1 MRPGLRPMIRLP
13 VLEPRRAALENCV
26 FCPKLSR
33 SACPVSNAEPRET
46 LTPWGK
52 MSTAYFVANGDVPL
66 DASFAA
72 PAWACTG
79 CFACRESCDHKNDVA
94 GTLLTARAAMMR
106 EGVAPAAAKRAI
118 ARFPAMA
125 ARNAA
130 GVLELRG
137 LAQVRKDAPA
147 AVLVGCTYVT
157 KARPEAEQAVRAA
170 ALLAGGTI
178 ALAGTCCG
186 LPLLHAG
193 DAGGFVDQAHL
204 LAREVRGKRRVLVAD
219 AGCAHALRV
228 RYHEYGVNL
237 GTRVEVLVEAA
248 ARELGRL
255 RTVGAAGSV
264 RYHDSCHLG
273 RGLGIYEAPRAV
285 LTRVMGRAPDE
296 FDDRRERAVCSGGG
310 GGLPLTM
317 PEVAHEIARGRAQ
330 AAGNSRVVTGC
341 AASLVRM
348 RKAGA
353 TVDDL
358 STWIA
363 KGLSGA

>member
-1 MRPGLRPMIRLP
+1 MTRLP
-13 VLEPRRAALENCV
+13 VLEPRRTALENCT

-94 GTLLTARAAMMR
+94 ATLLAARAAMMR
-106 EGVAPAAAKRAI
+106 EGVGPAGAKKAI
-118 ARFPAMA
+118 ARFPSLAEK
-125 ARNAA
+125 NTA
-130 GVLELRG
+130 GVAELRG
-137 LAQVRKDAPA
+137 HAGVRGDAPTS
-147 AVLVGCTYVT
+147 LLLGCTYVA
-157 KARPEAEQAVRAA
+157 KARPEAKDAIAAAA
-170 ALLAGGTI
+170 ALEGGSVS
-178 ALAGTCCG
+178 LAGTCCG

-193 DAGGFVDQAHL
+193 DASGFVDQAQK

-219 AGCAHALRV
+219 AGCAHALRA

-248 ARELGRL
+248 ARDLGRL
-255 RTVGAAGSV
+255 RTVGAGTERV

-273 RGLGIYEAPRAV
+273 RGLGVYEAPRAV
-285 LTRVMGRAPDE
+285 LTRVLGAAPLE
-296 FDDRRERAVCSGGG
+296 FDDRRERGVCSGGG
-310 GGLPLTM
+310 GGMPITM
-317 PEVAHEIARGRAQ
+317 PETAHEMARARTES
-330 AAGNSRVVTGC
+330 AGGARIVTGC
-341 AASLVRM
+341 ASSLVRM

-353 TVDDL
+353 EVDDL
-358 STWIA
+358 ATWIA
-363 KGLSGA
+363 RGLGK

>member
-1 MRPGLRPMIRLP
+1 MTRLP
-13 VLEPRRAALENCV
+13 VLEPRRAALENCA

-79 CFACRESCDHKNDVA
+79 CFGCRESCDHKNDVA
-94 GTLLTARAAMMR
+94 GTLLAARAAMMR
-106 EGVAPAAAKRAI
+106 EGVAPAPAKKAI
-118 ARFPAMA
+118 ARFPQMA
-125 ARNAA
+125 ARNREGIETLRRRADVSSDAA
-130 GVLELRG
+130 SAL
-137 LAQVRKDAPA
+137 
-147 AVLVGCTYVT
+147 LVGCTYVT
-157 KARPEAEQAVRAA
+157 KANAEAGEAVRAA
-170 ALLAGGTI
+170 ALLEGGKI

-193 DAGGFVDQAHL
+193 DASGFVEQAQA
-204 LAREVRGKRRVLVAD
+204 LAREVRGKRKVLVAD
-219 AGCAHALRV
+219 GGCAHALRV
-228 RYHEYGVNL
+228 RYHEHGVNL

-248 ARELGRL
+248 ARDLGRL
-255 RTVGAAGSV
+255 KTCGTGADGNV

-273 RGLGIYEAPRAV
+273 RGLGLYEAPRAV
-285 LTRVMGRAPDE
+285 LTRVLGRAPDE
-296 FDDRRERAVCSGGG
+296 FDDRRDKAVCSGGG

-317 PEVAHEIARGRAQ
+317 PETAHQIAEARVE
-330 AAGNSRVVTGC
+330 AAGKSRIVTGC

-353 TVDDL
+353 EVDDL

-363 KGLSGA
+363 RGLAT

>member
-1 MRPGLRPMIRLP
+1 MTRLP
-13 VLEPRRAALENCV
+13 VLEPRRAALENCA

-66 DASFAA
+66 DPSFAA

-79 CFACRESCDHKNDVA
+79 CFACREACDHKNDVA
-94 GTLLTARAAMMR
+94 GTLLAARAAMMR
-106 EGVAPAAAKRAI
+106 EGVAPGPAKRAI
-118 ARFPAMA
+118 ARFPEMA
-125 ARNAA
+125 ARNAEGIEA
-130 GVLELRG
+130 LRRRPD
-137 LAQVRKDAPA
+137 VSSDAA
-147 AVLVGCTYVT
+147 AALLVGCTYVT
-157 KARPEAEQAVRAA
+157 KATAEAGEAVRAA
-170 ALLAGGTI
+170 ALLEGGKI

-193 DAGGFVDQAHL
+193 DASGFVEQAQA
-204 LAREVRGKRRVLVAD
+204 LAREVRGKRKVLVAD
-219 AGCAHALRV
+219 GGCAHALRA
-228 RYHEYGVNL
+228 RYHEHGVNL

-248 ARELGRL
+248 ARDLGRL
-255 RTVGAAGSV
+255 KTCGAGASV

-285 LTRVMGRAPDE
+285 LTRVLGRAPDE
-296 FDDRRERAVCSGGG
+296 FDDRRERAACSGGG

-317 PEVAHEIARGRAQ
+317 PETAHHIAQ
-330 AAGNSRVVTGC
+330 ARVEAAGTSRIVTGC

-353 TVDDL
+353 EVDDL

-363 KGLSGA
+363 RGLSP